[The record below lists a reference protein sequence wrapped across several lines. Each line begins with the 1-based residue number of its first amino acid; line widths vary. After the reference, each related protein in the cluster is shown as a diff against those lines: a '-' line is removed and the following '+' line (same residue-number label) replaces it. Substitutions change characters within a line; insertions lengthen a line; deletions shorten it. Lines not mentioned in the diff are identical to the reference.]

1 MRALPLHRPRRRHPG
16 TRCFFVLVFDCF
28 LSFSLTPRVRAFPL
42 PCVTLPQR
50 ARPHVCWRSRQKAEE
65 LNIALEALGQ
75 IYGAVDMEEML
86 DVVFRDFCIGK

>member
-1 MRALPLHRPRRRHPG
+1 VCDVSVCSPPRSPSTANAGARA
-16 TRCFFVLVFDCF
+16 
-28 LSFSLTPRVRAFPL
+28 
-42 PCVTLPQR
+42 
-50 ARPHVCWRSRQKAEE
+50 KAEE